1 MGAFLIGKRRRIKKM
16 KKFMRKCTRPVM
28 VILVILLILTLSPV
42 IASAKTMG
50 TEVPEAPVTFEA
62 TIEVT
67 KEGGT
72 FDVGFTTIKFPKN
85 CLDDENL
92 PLVVDVEIYAEDG
105 IVYIEFTPDVEE
117 FNKPVKITASKYKGF
132 IYDRAAG
139 ENIYV
144 KIPKQKLWV
153 THFSRYCFVF

>member
-1 MGAFLIGKRRRIKKM
+1 M
-16 KKFMRKCTRPVM
+16 KKFIRYFSKPVM

-50 TEVPEAPVTFEA
+50 TEVPEAPVTFEE
-62 TIEVT
+62 TIVVT
-67 KEGGT
+67 EDGGT
-72 FDVGFTTIKFPKN
+72 FDVGFTKIKFPKD

-105 IVYIEFTPDVEE
+105 IVYIEFSPDVDE
-117 FNKPVKITASKYKGF
+117 FNSTVKITASKYEGF

>member
-1 MGAFLIGKRRRIKKM
+1 M
-16 KKFMRKCTRPVM
+16 KKFIRYFSKPVM

-50 TEVPEAPVTFEA
+50 TEVPEAPVTFEE
-62 TIEVT
+62 TIVITED
-67 KEGGT
+67 GGT
-72 FDVGFTTIKFPKN
+72 FDVGFTKIKFPKD
-85 CLDDENL
+85 CLDDEIL
-92 PLVVDVEIYAEDG
+92 PLVVDIEIYAEDG
-105 IVYIEFTPDVEE
+105 IVYIEFTPDVDE
-117 FNKPVKITASKYKGF
+117 FNAIIKITASKFEGY
-132 IYDRAAG
+132 IYDRATG